1 MANTRQEIIDELKGL
16 LEQDVTAIKEQVDH
30 LKTQFYTEESDELE
44 EEFKELLAQ
53 YKAKRAEIAA
63 AEAKE
68 QAENL
73 RRKQAILDEMK
84 TMVEDG
90 NAEGVMANL
99 QRMREL
105 QTEWKTIGAVPV
117 TKTQEIRKAYQQC
130 QEQFYDLVKINIEL
144 RDLDFKKNLELK
156 TLLCEAAERLEQ
168 NENIVEAS
176 RALQQLH
183 DEWAEI
189 GPVARELREDLWNRF
204 KAASTVINKKHQA
217 YFDEL
222 HAKEQSNLDA
232 KRAIIEQLKAINQPI
247 INGEPFS
254 SKRWEEETAKVQDL
268 QNEWRKIGFAPK
280 KHNQS
285 IYEAYRAECDRFF
298 HAKTEYFK
306 EIRDTFNTNLKH
318 KRELIASVEDI
329 VGAFE
334 LSRDGNEMVELTKEQ
349 WNEAAQKII
358 ALQAEWKTVGA
369 VARKYSDEL
378 WKKFSEACDAF
389 FNIRREKNAQER
401 KEIRKVRD
409 ERAAKAAAD
418 QGEEGLRRLRD
429 RLQQEIKTAEN
440 NILFF
445 TAKSK
450 GANKIVDDMRKK
462 IDDLKKQLAEVEE
475 KMNALED

>member
-1 MANTRQEIIDELKGL
+1 M
-16 LEQDVTAIKEQVDH
+16 
-30 LKTQFYTEESDELE
+30 
-44 EEFKELLAQ
+44 
-53 YKAKRAEIAA
+53 
-63 AEAKE
+63 
-68 QAENL
+68 
-73 RRKQAILDEMK
+73 
-84 TMVEDG
+84 
-90 NAEGVMANL
+90 
-99 QRMREL
+99 
-105 QTEWKTIGAVPV
+105 
-117 TKTQEIRKAYQQC
+117 
-130 QEQFYDLVKINIEL
+130 
-144 RDLDFKKNLELK
+144 
-156 TLLCEAAERLEQ
+156 
-168 NENIVEAS
+168 
-176 RALQQLH
+176 
-183 DEWAEI
+183 
-189 GPVARELREDLWNRF
+189 
-204 KAASTVINKKHQA
+204 
-217 YFDEL
+217 
-222 HAKEQSNLDA
+222 
-232 KRAIIEQLKAINQPI
+232 
-247 INGEPFS
+247 
-254 SKRWEEETAKVQDL
+254 QDL